1 MTVAIPPPIIGSL
14 TMQRNANIIKNQKK
28 SIFADFTSFFVKMQ
42 SPDCPPNSFL
52 SFGTIF
58 INHYVSMDYKA

>member
-1 MTVAIPPPIIGSL
+1 MTVAILPPIIGSL

-42 SPDCPPNSFL
+42 SPDCPPERTSVLRQN
-52 SFGTIF
+52 I
-58 INHYVSMDYKA
+58 Y